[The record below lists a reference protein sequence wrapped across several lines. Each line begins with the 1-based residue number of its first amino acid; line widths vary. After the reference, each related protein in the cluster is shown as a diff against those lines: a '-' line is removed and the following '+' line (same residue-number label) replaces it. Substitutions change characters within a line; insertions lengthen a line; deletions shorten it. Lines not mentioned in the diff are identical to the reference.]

1 VRLSALTRALPG
13 PYKPSPQSLF
23 THHHRNFFSRA
34 ITPFLQHYR
43 NRFSPSRC
51 LCPFCS
57 RVAALLMSSP
67 PSHWLS
73 VLTIVC
79 RETVEGRSPTEVET
93 TALLTPNDHLTDAC
107 WRDFN
112 RFVKSFDGW
121 SATRRPATIDDVV
134 DLGFLQKKKAFWI
147 DVTYVPPGAKKPRRA
162 AKTASPDGAAVPER
176 TDAEQAAYESKKKQW
191 WRDYL
196 QKHKVWTQDQ
206 ALGHYVTLT
215 KWYGKGC
222 LAN

>member
-1 VRLSALTRALPG
+1 MLCLVLTR
-13 PYKPSPQSLF
+13 
-23 THHHRNFFSRA
+23 HR
-34 ITPFLQHYR
+34 H
-43 NRFSPSRC
+43 NRFSRTITAISFLAPSH
-51 LCPFCS
+51 LFCS
-57 RVAALLMSSP
+57 ITAIAFFHAVASVVFFSFSLSLPAGLLTSSP

-134 DLGFLQKKKAFWI
+134 DLGFLQKNKAFWI

-206 ALGHYVTLT
+206 ELGHYDTLT

-222 LAN
+222 LTN